1 MEAIHV
7 ENPRVERE
15 GEEVRDGNEMKQ
27 EKERKRMEVKKLEQL
42 RAFSSKYCE
51 ASWKYQKACKCCRI
65 EVSRIPNNG
74 EKEKLEL
81 KRA

>member
-51 ASWKYQKACKCCRI
+51 AS
-65 EVSRIPNNG
+65 
-74 EKEKLEL
+74 
-81 KRA
+81 